1 MLRITQPVSAG
12 DTPTFVLEGRLAG
25 EWVNEL
31 LRVIGAMIPDTRCT
45 INLEEVSYVDASG
58 EEALRA
64 LSQKGASFLAEN
76 AYGKDLCRRLHL
88 HRLCCARPRKN
99 LVSHSC

>member
-1 MLRITQPVSAG
+1 MLRITQPTSTSG
-12 DTPTFVLEGRLAG
+12 PQTFVLEGRLTG
-25 EWVNEL
+25 EWANEL
-31 LRVIGAMIPDTRCT
+31 MRVIGATIPGAGCT

-64 LSQKGASFLAEN
+64 LREKGASFQAEN

-88 HRLCCARPRKN
+88 HRLCCAKPRKN
-99 LVSHSC
+99 MVSHSC